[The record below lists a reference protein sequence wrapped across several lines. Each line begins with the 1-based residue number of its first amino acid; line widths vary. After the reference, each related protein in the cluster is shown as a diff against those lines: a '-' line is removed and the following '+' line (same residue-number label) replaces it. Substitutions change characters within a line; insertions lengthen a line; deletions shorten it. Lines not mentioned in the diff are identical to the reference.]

1 MTAKRDKQECE
12 YTRITKEIEQRHL
25 AATCSRERAPGVLGI
40 QQWVW
45 NI

>member
-25 AATCSRERAPGVLGI
+25 AATRERAPGVLGI